1 MKTVRENKHVVD
13 KTNLNDSFLW
23 IPPRRQKAATGAT
36 KDLSSFFA
44 VPLGEMPKQRSEAQ
58 AFSWLMGTLA
68 WLCPG
73 PPSVQGTRGIR
84 RKNFRSR
91 SLLASWVR
99 YRILAIG

>member
-1 MKTVRENKHVVD
+1 MIH
-13 KTNLNDSFLW
+13 SFGF
-23 IPPRRQKAATGAT
+23 RRAAKKAATGAT